1 MAKGTAGVLIVTGA
15 SRGIGA
21 VDSIAV
27 GLAKE
32 VSAQGIR
39 VVGIRP
45 GITQT
50 DILGPMGGEAMIK
63 QVSTVIPMWRIGQ
76 ASEIAEA
83 AIWLLSPAAS
93 YVHGTSLD
101 VSGGR

>member
-63 QVSTVIPMWRIGQ
+63 QVSTVIPMGRIGQ